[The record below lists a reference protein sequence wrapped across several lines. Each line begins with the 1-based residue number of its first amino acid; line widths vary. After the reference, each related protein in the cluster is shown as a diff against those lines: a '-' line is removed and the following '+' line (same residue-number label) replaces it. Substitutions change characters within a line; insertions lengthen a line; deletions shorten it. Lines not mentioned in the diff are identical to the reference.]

1 MIPVVLSITCGVG
14 VFLLYTGL
22 TSPSSRPD
30 PPSRR
35 MIERFLSGA
44 GLHGVRARQFVFV
57 VAGTS
62 LVTGLLAQLLL
73 GWPAVSV
80 LTAGLGGLLPM
91 AYTLQRYDRR
101 RAVVQAALV
110 QAISQLRDAIRS
122 GLSMQ
127 EALASLA
134 RSGPESLRPEFTQLA
149 RELRLSGLEAAVST
163 MREQLA
169 DPVFDVAAATL
180 LLNDRLGGRNVSQ
193 VLDRLA
199 NATRAELRVQ
209 QELRAYQAR
218 TVLSARIIVAVPLVL
233 LLVIRLLNPGYL
245 DLFSTARGQLLMA
258 ACVVSAVVGYVSMR
272 WLTRLPNEPRVLVP

>member
-1 MIPVVLSITCGVG
+1 MIPLVLSITCGVG

-22 TSPSSRPD
+22 TTPPLRPNH
-30 PPSRR
+30 PSRR
-35 MIERFLSGA
+35 LIQRFLARA
-44 GLHGVRARQFVFV
+44 GLHGVRPREFAFVIT
-57 VAGTS
+57 ATS
-62 LVTGLLAQLLL
+62 LVTGSIAQLLL

-80 LTAGLGGLLPM
+80 LVAGIGGLLPV
-91 AYTLQRYDRR
+91 AYTLRRYDRR
-101 RAVVQAALV
+101 RAMVQTALV
-110 QAISQLRDAIRS
+110 QAIAQLRDAIRS

-127 EALASLA
+127 ESLASLA
-134 RSGPESLRPEFTQLA
+134 RSGPETLRPEFTQLA
-149 RELRLSGLEAAVST
+149 RELRLSGLEAAVSA

-233 LLVIRLLNPGYL
+233 LVVIRYLNPGYL
-245 DLFSTARGQLLMA
+245 DLFSTAGGQLLMA
-258 ACVVSAVVGYVSMR
+258 ACVVSVVLGYVSMR
-272 WLTRLPNEPRVLVP
+272 WLTRLSSEPRVLVP